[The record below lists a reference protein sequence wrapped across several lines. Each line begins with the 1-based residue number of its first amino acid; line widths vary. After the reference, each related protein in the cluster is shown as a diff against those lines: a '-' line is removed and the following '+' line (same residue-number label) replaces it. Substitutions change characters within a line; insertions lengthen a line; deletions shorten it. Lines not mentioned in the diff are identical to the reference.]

1 MLCLENISK
10 SYTQKEKVLK
20 NINLCLPKNASLALV
35 GESGSGKSTL
45 ARLILGLE
53 KADSG
58 NISIEGKKLKEWKKK
73 NKGGM
78 SVVFQDYT
86 SSINPRFLIKDIL
99 QEALWQ
105 EKKRL
110 NETELKELLSQV
122 ELSAKVLKS
131 YPHEL
136 SGGQLQRICIARSLV
151 LKPRL
156 LILDEALSSLDV
168 STQAQVVALL
178 KRLQE
183 EYKMSYLFISH
194 DLESASAVCDEIAVL
209 YEGQIVEKFS
219 TCKLK
224 DTKHFY
230 TKKLL
235 DSIMPIRK

>member
-1 MLCLENISK
+1 MLRLENISK
-10 SYTQKEKVLK
+10 SYTQKQKVLK
-20 NINLCLPKNASLALV
+20 NINLCLPQNASLALV

-235 DSIMPIRK
+235 DSIILIRK

>member
-1 MLCLENISK
+1 MLRLENISK

>member
-1 MLCLENISK
+1 MLRLENISK
-10 SYTQKEKVLK
+10 SYTPKEKVLK
-20 NINLCLPKNASLALV
+20 NINLCLPQNASLALV

-86 SSINPRFLIKDIL
+86 SSINPRFLIKDVL

-235 DSIMPIRK
+235 DSIMPLRK

>member
-1 MLCLENISK
+1 MLRLENISK

-20 NINLCLPKNASLALV
+20 NINLCLPPNASLALV

-58 NISIEGKKLKEWKKK
+58 NISIERKNLTEWKKK

-86 SSINPRFLIKDIL
+86 SSINPRFLVKDIL

-168 STQAQVVALL
+168 STQVQVVALL
-178 KRLQE
+178 KRLQK

-235 DSIMPIRK
+235 DSIMPLRK

>member
-1 MLCLENISK
+1 MLRLENISK

-20 NINLCLPKNASLALV
+20 NVNLCLPQNASLALV

-235 DSIMPIRK
+235 DSIMPLRK

>member
-1 MLCLENISK
+1 MLRLENISK
-10 SYTQKEKVLK
+10 SYTQKQKVLK
-20 NINLCLPKNASLALV
+20 NVNLCLPQNASLALV

-235 DSIMPIRK
+235 DSIMPLRK

>member
-235 DSIMPIRK
+235 DSIMPLRK

>member
-1 MLCLENISK
+1 MLRLENISK
-10 SYTQKEKVLK
+10 SYTQKQKVLK
-20 NINLCLPKNASLALV
+20 NINLCLPQNASLALV

-53 KADSG
+53 KAESG

>member
-1 MLCLENISK
+1 MLRLENISK
-10 SYTQKEKVLK
+10 SYTQKQKVLK
-20 NINLCLPKNASLALV
+20 NINLCLPQNASLALV

-53 KADSG
+53 KAESG

-73 NKGGM
+73 NNGGM

>member
-1 MLCLENISK
+1 MLRLENISK
-10 SYTQKEKVLK
+10 SYTNKEKVLK
-20 NINLCLPKNASLALV
+20 NINLCLPSNTSLALV

-58 NISIEGKKLKEWKKK
+58 NISIEGKNLKEWKKK

-86 SSINPRFLIKDIL
+86 SSINPRFLVKDIL

-178 KRLQE
+178 KRLQK

-194 DLESASAVCDEIAVL
+194 DLESASAICDEIAVL

-235 DSIMPIRK
+235 DSIMPLRK

>member
-58 NISIEGKKLKEWKKK
+58 NISIEGKNLKKWKKK

-235 DSIMPIRK
+235 DSIMPLRK

>member
-1 MLCLENISK
+1 MLRLENISK
-10 SYTQKEKVLK
+10 SYTQKQKVLK
-20 NINLCLPKNASLALV
+20 NINLCLPQNASLALV

>member
-1 MLCLENISK
+1 MLRLENISK

-20 NINLCLPKNASLALV
+20 NVNLCLPQNASLALV

-219 TCKLK
+219 TCKLR

-235 DSIMPIRK
+235 DSIMPLRK

>member
-1 MLCLENISK
+1 MLRLENISK

-20 NINLCLPKNASLALV
+20 NINLCLPQNASLALV